1 MARAG
6 GTEWEVTAVAPSFF
20 HGDLRGINLEGMA
33 GEPCRLEAVPVYIT
47 NRIHFMMYG
56 RRLRQLL
63 QSSWDLVHCWE
74 EPYIFAGAQA
84 AWWTKPQTPFVFWTA
99 QNIAKRYPPP
109 FSWLERFCLER
120 CAGWLACGQTVVDAL
135 LPRAYDRKP
144 YRIQPLGVDLD
155 RFRPDLEAGAEI
167 HRQLNWQVSG
177 PPVVGYL
184 GRFVAEKGLPIL
196 LSALERT
203 KTYWRALFVGGGP
216 LEKQLRHWAVR
227 YPNRVRVVTGIHHE
241 QVPAFLNAMDILCA
255 PSQTL
260 PRWREQ
266 LGRMVIEAFS
276 CGVPV
281 IASDSGEIPHVVQ
294 DAGVI
299 VSEKDVNGWSHALSE
314 LLETPTGRR
323 ELSVRGIAR
332 AQDTYAWPIIAR
344 GHLDFFAEL
353 LDGRAGLRKNASET
367 ALRSA
372 IPA

>member
-1 MARAG
+1 MARTG
-6 GTEWEVTAVAPSFF
+6 GRDWEVTAVAPSFI
-20 HGDLRGINLEGMA
+20 HGDLRAIDLEAMA
-33 GEPCRLEAVPVYIT
+33 DERCRLEAVPIYGSSRV
-47 NRIHFMMYG
+47 HFMMFG

-63 QSSWDLVHCWE
+63 QSTWDLVHCWE

-84 AWWTKPQTPFVFWTA
+84 AWWTRPQTPFVFWTA

-109 FSWLERFCLER
+109 FSWLERFCVER
-120 CAGWLACGQTVVDAL
+120 CSGWLACGQTIVDAL
-135 LPRAYDRKP
+135 LPRGYERKP

-155 RFRPDLEAGAEI
+155 RFRPDSNAGASI
-167 HRQLNWQVSG
+167 RHQLNWQNSAS
-177 PPVVGYL
+177 PVVGYL
-184 GRFVAEKGLPIL
+184 GRFVAEKGLRIL
-196 LSALERT
+196 LSTLEKT
-203 KTYWRALFVGGGP
+203 KADWRALFVGGGP
-216 LEKQLRHWAVR
+216 LEKQLRHWALR
-227 YPNRVRVVTGIHHE
+227 YADRVRVVTGIHHQ

-266 LGRMVIEAFS
+266 LGRMVIEAFA

-281 IASDSGEIPHVVQ
+281 IASDSGEIPHVVK

-299 VSEKDVNGWSHALSE
+299 VPEKDVNGWSTVLGD
-314 LLETPTGRR
+314 LLENPARRR
-323 ELSVRGIAR
+323 ELSARGIAR

-353 LDGRAGLRKNASET
+353 LDGSAGLRKNALET
-367 ALRSA
+367 APRSA